1 MNNSNEPNEIVKEI
15 SILYE
20 LSLSIGKSLDLKE
33 NCDAFLKTL
42 MSRKNLAYAA
52 IWIKN
57 GYLPDEKTR
66 SATLAYANPEFRI
79 DKRSLPLG
87 HPMFSLL
94 EGNDA
99 ISINSSDDRF
109 SQIITEKGVA
119 SGSFTIFKLGELGL
133 LKLFSITRET
143 AFEARE
149 LNQLRNVVSKFSFS
163 LRGCLA
169 HARVVEEIAE
179 RKRAEA
185 EKNIL
190 EARLRQAQKME
201 SLGTL
206 AGGIAH
212 DFNNI
217 LTSIIGFT
225 QLAQYD
231 LLSESP
237 AQSSL
242 AEVLKASDR
251 AKDLVTQILAFSR
264 QSEQE
269 KIPLQIGPLVK
280 ETIKF
285 IRSSVPTT
293 IDIRHEIRKDL
304 GTVLADA
311 TQIHQVLMNLCTN
324 AAQAI
329 GKKGGVIE
337 VCVEEANIETDAA
350 ANHPDLKPHPYV
362 KLTVRDTGQ
371 GMGRAVME
379 RIFDPFFT
387 TKKQGEGTGMGLSV
401 VHGIVKSHEGAI
413 TVDSKPGKG
422 TVFEVFLPMSRTEAT
437 SEAIASGPLPTGNER
452 ILFVD
457 DEQPIAEMGKQMLER
472 LGYHVT
478 ARTSSVDALE
488 SFRARP
494 QGFDLVIT
502 DYTMPNMTGAELS
515 KELLRV
521 RPDIPIIL
529 CTGFSEA
536 FSKRNAGAMG
546 IREHIMKPVVMH
558 DLAEMVRKVL

>member
-1 MNNSNEPNEIVKEI
+1 
-15 SILYE
+15 
-20 LSLSIGKSLDLKE
+20 
-33 NCDAFLKTL
+33 
-42 MSRKNLAYAA
+42 
-52 IWIKN
+52 
-57 GYLPDEKTR
+57 
-66 SATLAYANPEFRI
+66 
-79 DKRSLPLG
+79 
-87 HPMFSLL
+87 
-94 EGNDA
+94 
-99 ISINSSDDRF
+99 
-109 SQIITEKGVA
+109 
-119 SGSFTIFKLGELGL
+119 
-133 LKLFSITRET
+133 
-143 AFEARE
+143 
-149 LNQLRNVVSKFSFS
+149 
-163 LRGCLA
+163 
-169 HARVVEEIAE
+169 
-179 RKRAEA
+179 
-185 EKNIL
+185 
-190 EARLRQAQKME
+190 ME

-231 LLSESP
+231 LLSESQ

-251 AKDLVTQILAFSR
+251 AKDLVRQILAFSR

-329 GKKGGVIE
+329 GEKGGVIE

-350 ANHPDLKPHPYV
+350 ANHPDLKPGPYV
-362 KLTVRDTGQ
+362 KLQVSDTGQ

-422 TVFEVFLPMSRTEAT
+422 TVFEVFLPMSRTEAA
-437 SEAIASGPLPTGNER
+437 SEALPSGPLPTGNER